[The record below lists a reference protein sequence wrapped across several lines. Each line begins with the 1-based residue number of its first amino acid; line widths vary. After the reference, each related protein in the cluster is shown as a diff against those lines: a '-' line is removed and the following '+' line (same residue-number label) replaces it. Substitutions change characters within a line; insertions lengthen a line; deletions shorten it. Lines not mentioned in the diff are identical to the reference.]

1 MKWALTAAVAV
12 TLSLIGCSQEQ
23 PTPEGVQE
31 QAPEAVG
38 EQAAQAETDVASDE
52 PLNLEQLLAQFNWD
66 FDTAEIT
73 TEQVGEGLHVL
84 FGLGGNMAVSVGDE
98 GVLVVDDMFPQ
109 IIPKVEAAIGEIRG
123 GGPDQGRID
132 VVINTHWH
140 FDHAEGNLALG
151 PAGAKIAAHANSAEM
166 MAKDNVLNMVITK
179 YLQEAYPPEARPS
192 IVYDDR
198 LRYEFNGEEIDLVH
212 AGPAH
217 TAGDTAV
224 IFRRHNAVH
233 FGDVFNNTGYPF
245 IDVDSGGS
253 INGMIAFCQA
263 ILDEI
268 GPNGIVIPGHGP
280 VTDSAALQA
289 YIDMLTTVR
298 DRVAVQLEEGKSLMA
313 VVASGITADLDD
325 QYGPVTNSLGFVDRV
340 YTSLSREAEA

>member
-1 MKWALTAAVAV
+1 MNKTLLAVMAVALGAV
-12 TLSLIGCSQEQ
+12 ASAQE
-23 PTPEGVQE
+23 E
-31 QAPEAVG
+31 AP
-38 EQAAQAETDVASDE
+38 ASDE

-66 FDTAEIT
+66 FDAAEIT
-73 TEQVGEGLHVL
+73 TEQVGEGLYVL
-84 FGLGGNMAVSVGDE
+84 FGIGGNIAVSVGE
-98 GVLVVDDMFPQ
+98 QGVLVVDDMFPEV
-109 IIPKVEAAIGEIRG
+109 IAKVEAAIKEIG
-123 GGPDQGRID
+123 GDGID
-132 VVINTHWH
+132 FAINTHWH

-151 PAGAKIAAHANSAEM
+151 PAGTWIAAHANSASM
-166 MAKDNVLNMVITK
+166 MAKENILNMVITK
-179 YLQEAYPPEARPS
+179 YRQPPYPPAARPS

-198 LRYEFNGEEIDLVH
+198 MRFHFNGEDVDLIH

-224 IFRRHNAVH
+224 IFRDHNAVH
-233 FGDVFNNTGYPF
+233 FGDVYNNTGYPF

-263 ILDEI
+263 ILDEL

-298 DRVAVQLEEGKSLMA
+298 DRVAAQMAEGKSLMA
-313 VVASGITADLDD
+313 VVASGVTGDLDETF
-325 QYGPVTNSLGFVDRV
+325 GPVINSLGFVDRV
-340 YTSLSREAEA
+340 YTSLQREAQ